1 MGVLQAIADV
11 ILIVAALLSLL
22 AFAFL
27 AYAALIIIRLVKET
41 KAELSTLTGAGKDSL
56 QEARATGRFVSES
69 IVKPAS
75 MAFGYVTAIR
85 ATMKALTEDVVK
97 KARS

>member
-1 MGVLQAIADV
+1 MGVLQGIADV
-11 ILIVAALLSLL
+11 ILILAALFSLI

-27 AYAALIIIRLVKET
+27 GYAAFTIIGLVKDVKGEVNV
-41 KAELSTLTGAGKDSL
+41 LTGAAKDSL
-56 QEARATGRFVSES
+56 HDAQGTGRFVSES

-75 MAFGYVTAIR
+75 VVFGYATAVK
-85 ATMKALTEDVVK
+85 ATIQALTEDVVK